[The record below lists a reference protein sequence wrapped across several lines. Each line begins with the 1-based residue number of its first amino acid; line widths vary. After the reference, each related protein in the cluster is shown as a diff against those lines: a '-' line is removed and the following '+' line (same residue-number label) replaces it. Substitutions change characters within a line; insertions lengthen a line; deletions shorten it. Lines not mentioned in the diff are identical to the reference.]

1 MKREDLDRILQQHQ
15 LWLESDGVK
24 GERANLRGANL
35 QGADLRSAYLRNAD
49 LRNASLQGANLWGA
63 DLRGAKFSINIR
75 DCWIFRHVKVTQDA
89 LPWLILHPMW
99 TEFKDTVQILPT

>member
-24 GERANLRGANL
+24 DERANLW
-35 QGADLRSAYLRNAD
+35 GAD
-49 LRNASLQGANLWGA
+49 LWGA